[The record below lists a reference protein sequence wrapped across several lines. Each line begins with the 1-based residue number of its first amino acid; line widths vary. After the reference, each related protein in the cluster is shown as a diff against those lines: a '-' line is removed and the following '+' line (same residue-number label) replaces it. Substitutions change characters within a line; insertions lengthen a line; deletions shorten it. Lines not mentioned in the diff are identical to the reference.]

1 MEEVGL
7 PALRTLVFS
16 DKDLADICAIVLT
29 VLAHGEPLVETLNF
43 NEVDVTVDRP
53 QEVITFQ
60 GILSVNDETVE
71 LPEDRFVELAS
82 TIAEPFTGERLAQWQ
97 ERHARRVWPMPPV
110 SE

>member
-1 MEEVGL
+1 MEDGL
-7 PALRTLVFS
+7 PALRALLSS
-16 DKDLADICAIVLT
+16 DKDLPEICAIVLT

-53 QEVITFQ
+53 QSLITFQ

-71 LPEDRFVELAS
+71 LSEDRFVELAS
-82 TIAEPFTGERLAQWQ
+82 TIAQPLSGEPLAQWQ
-97 ERHARRVWPMPPV
+97 RRSARHVWPMPPA